1 MARTLLPREYMNVER
16 NDAGLEAQLRI
27 AGIGRFFGAAF
38 LTFWLTGWVIGEAVA
53 VWLLVKGGWSLVT
66 GQLLYDGQK
75 STELSAALAAG
86 LFLVVWLV
94 LWTFGGVAAIRE
106 LLRMLFGRDTVRAGT
121 DGLAITQR
129 SGVFRSI
136 TRIPRDTIRRFYV
149 ASVNA
154 PLSVETT
161 SGTAIVTRLGTFSER
176 TELEQMLNSEFMLP
190 SQPQG
195 LGALPAGWCEI
206 LSPECDAIVVK
217 DPVVRSKQARTTW
230 VVCAGLAMIPAY
242 LLAEAQEWSQVLG
255 TALFFAILSGLAAW
269 GATWLSFGRNEWKV
283 EKGRLLLQ
291 RRFRRNLTPRFEAV
305 SLELDEDRSGDD
317 GTRYVLTAVTAG
329 APPPTGVYASRKF
342 RREIYSKSEDPTV
355 ARNFGVWLSERCQ
368 VPFADRTTWVA
379 KQRDLVVL
387 KEQLTGSGRW
397 GQLAVR
403 VIERLEPP
411 SRPRE

>member
-1 MARTLLPREYMNVER
+1 MNVER
-16 NDAGLEAQLRI
+16 TDAGLEAQLRI
-27 AGIGRFFGAAF
+27 AGIGRFIGVAF

-53 VWLLVKGGWSLVT
+53 LWLLGKGSWSLFT
-66 GQLLYDGQK
+66 GQLLNSGQK

-94 LWTFGGVAAIRE
+94 LWTVGGVAAFRE
-106 LLRMLFGRDTVRAGT
+106 LLRLLFGRDTVRAGT
-121 DGLAITQR
+121 DGLAITRR
-129 SGVFRSI
+129 SGIFRSI

-149 ASVNA
+149 ASVNT

-190 SQPQG
+190 SQPQA
-195 LGALPAGWCEI
+195 LGALPAGWYEI
-206 LSPECDAIVVK
+206 LSPECDAVLVK

-230 VVCAGLAMIPAY
+230 IACAGLALIPAY

-255 TALFFAILSGLAAW
+255 TAFFFAILSGAAAW

-291 RRFRRNLTPRFEAV
+291 RRFRRNLTTRFEAV

-317 GTRYVLTAVTAG
+317 GTRYLLTAVAAG
-329 APPPTGVYASRKF
+329 APSPTGVYVYANRKF
-342 RREIYSKSEDPTV
+342 RREIYSHSDDPTV
-355 ARNFGVWLSERCQ
+355 ARNFGVWLSQRCQ
-368 VPFADRTTWVA
+368 VPFADRTTWEA
-379 KQRDLVVL
+379 KERDLAAL
-387 KEQLTGSGRW
+387 KEQLAGSGRL
-397 GQLAVR
+397 GQLAAR
-403 VIERLEPP
+403 VIERLETP
-411 SRPRE
+411 SRPRNDA

>member
-1 MARTLLPREYMNVER
+1 
-16 NDAGLEAQLRI
+16 
-27 AGIGRFFGAAF
+27 
-38 LTFWLTGWVIGEAVA
+38 
-53 VWLLVKGGWSLVT
+53 VWLLVKGSWALVT

-94 LWTFGGVAAIRE
+94 LWTFGGVAALRE
-106 LLRMLFGRDTVRAGT
+106 WLRMLFGRDTVRAGT

-129 SGVFRSI
+129 SGIFRSI

-190 SQPQG
+190 SQPQA

-206 LSPECDAIVVK
+206 LSPECDAVVVK
-217 DPVVRSKQARTTW
+217 NPVVRSKQAKTTW
-230 VVCAGLAMIPAY
+230 IVCAGLALIPAY
-242 LLAEAQEWSQVLG
+242 LLAEAQQWSQVLG
-255 TALFFAILSGLAAW
+255 TAFFFAILSGLAAW

-317 GTRYVLTAVTAG
+317 GTRYLLTAVAAG
-329 APPPTGVYASRKF
+329 APAPTGVYTSRKF
-342 RREIYSKSEDPTV
+342 RREIYSTSEDPTV

-368 VPFADRTTWVA
+368 VPFADRTTWEA

-387 KEQLTGSGRW
+387 KEQLAGSGRW

-403 VIERLEPP
+403 VIERLETPT
-411 SRPRE
+411 RPRE